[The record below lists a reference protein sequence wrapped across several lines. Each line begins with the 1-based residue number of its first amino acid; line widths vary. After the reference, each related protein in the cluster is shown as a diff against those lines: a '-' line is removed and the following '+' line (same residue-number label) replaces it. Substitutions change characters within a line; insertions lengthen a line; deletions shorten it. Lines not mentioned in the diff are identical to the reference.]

1 MTEVG
6 SHKTEA
12 LTIDNDFLTAK
23 NAKIYTKSAKKME
36 VGRQKSINKINDKLR
51 SGEIIIEKQCTK
63 PNKPRRG

>member
-6 SHKTEA
+6 RQKTEA
-12 LTIDNDFLTAK
+12 LTIDNDFLTA
-23 NAKIYTKSAKKME
+23 KSAKKME